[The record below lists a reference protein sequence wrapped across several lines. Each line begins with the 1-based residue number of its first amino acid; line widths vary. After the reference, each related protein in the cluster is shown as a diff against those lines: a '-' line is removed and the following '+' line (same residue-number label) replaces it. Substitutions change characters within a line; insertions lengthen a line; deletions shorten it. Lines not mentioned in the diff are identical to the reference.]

1 MNVTLK
7 SETKSAWVQSEAIAS
22 VETDPVTIEA
32 KEETEI
38 KTKTKTARVKTPRQM
53 LSRTSAMS
61 LGRGSAAMVRLVEK
75 KKSTDRTPYGLR
87 GDEIGPALAAQLAG
101 FLRFLTTKFYG
112 ASRARASVHGVIVWG
127 IHELMPKGDN
137 RAAGVAGWPGDSG
150 DVPEARLAAAR
161 LALASPQRGR
171 PCIRSAR

>member
-1 MNVTLK
+1 MPAASKRAARGRLRTGGKEKAKKSEETEPEVMNVTLK

-61 LGRGSAAMVRLVEK
+61 LGRGSAAMVRLVERK
-75 KKSTDRTPYGLR
+75 KNTDRTPYGLR
-87 GDEIGPALAAQLAG
+87 ADEIGPALAAQLAG
-101 FLRFLTTKFYG
+101 FRRFLTTKFYG
-112 ASRARASVHGVIVWG
+112 ASRARACEWRDRVWTFT
-127 IHELMPKGDN
+127 
-137 RAAGVAGWPGDSG
+137 S
-150 DVPEARLAAAR
+150 
-161 LALASPQRGR
+161 
-171 PCIRSAR
+171 